1 MLDRLKSLFS
11 NLKELPESGAGA
23 AFAPDDA
30 RVAVAALL
38 VHMIRIDGD
47 VSEAETTAIRLALD
61 EQFGLS
67 GATLEAVVE
76 EATRRDNEAVDLYG
90 FTSVLKAKLSE
101 EERVDVIEM
110 LWRAVFA
117 DGVVNEFEDN
127 MVWRTAELLGV
138 SARDR
143 MVLRRRVAGSADD
156 A

>member
-1 MLDRLKSLFS
+1 M
-11 NLKELPESGAGA
+11 
-23 AFAPDDA
+23 
-30 RVAVAALL
+30 
-38 VHMIRIDGD
+38 
-47 VSEAETTAIRLALD
+47 
-61 EQFGLS
+61 
-67 GATLEAVVE
+67 VE